1 MSQVGIPRPSFSGPG
16 QKVGVSLPQIEHPLS
31 RMENPEHLGV
41 RGVSRAG
48 DRPGSHPNFG
58 MSSRP
63 LANENTYPTRKSMS
77 ALERE
82 SRRGSRMAMSYPNY
96 NATAIPEGVEVT
108 YGDPN
113 KTRLPVFGSRA
124 DVVMSRMGAESRVSS
139 RLSNA
144 STRARL
150 EVDEI
155 EARLRQKMRG
165 SFYEVK
171 KRFKDMDPEQKGN
184 VSREALHRILVTV
197 LTQEMGQSV
206 FNRLMDRFGFSDRQ
220 MVNYT
225 ELFAHFREMPD
236 DYPQWMDPVQRNYA
250 SDKASMS
257 SGEVHAQLRE
267 KAKQRFLDIADLI
280 PQINPGGSG
289 RILKSE
295 FKQMCNK
302 LMFYMEDSE
311 FEKLWKKYDPKST
324 GTIGAERLLNSLGIT
339 FRSGTPN
346 KPRAVL
352 SPIAEPGGNSNR
364 SPRRKEIE
372 RKQSLDVERWMKNK
386 FREGCHNMKEAFE
399 AKDEKN
405 SGVVAFDD
413 FLTVLGAYGLTLEKK
428 LLAAFLSRCSVQA
441 RREGVPYREFLHR
454 FQDRSE
460 TGMTHNILT
469 NNKHRVNKRPDSPG
483 GGSTMSSIEVQLMN
497 MFQRD
502 FLSLLG
508 TFKSID
514 KLGLNVIS
522 LEEFRA
528 AMESKFQFHLTDTQ
542 FDHFVDKLP
551 LDEDGNVKY
560 ADFMQHFDT
569 KGLAPS
575 LFENHPKTD
584 APVATVANGG
594 PAAAMPQLQ
603 EEMEVDPDL
612 DLDEALDNFGVNRR
626 TPPELFSKIKDL
638 LNRRFQ
644 EVEKAFYSQDEINS
658 RRLTQESFYRLM
670 KKFDIQPEISRG
682 EIRDLWRTF
691 ITNTDK
697 TLDYHQFVRHFGFS
711 MRSAAF
717 PNAKVNP
724 PRKGDADFML
734 RSRKLNCAADMLQDN
749 LRAKVDYMWED
760 LRKEFVAMDL
770 YGTGFVQRDE
780 FRELLTELCVH
791 LSDYEVNMLCN
802 KFEIRKDGRVNYIEF
817 LKPFALRKQVWRHG
831 NNMLSLLQ
839 HPQPELPITD
849 IVEPPQKGLHGLTAK
864 LRQKLAGD
872 WKNLR
877 RAFRKLD
884 TKNIGYLSLPE
895 FRSVLKLANVI
906 LDEDEVYHV
915 MTQFD
920 NNMSGK
926 IPYEKFIEETFKPQT
941 NHSVK
946 RL

>member
-1 MSQVGIPRPSFSGPG
+1 MVGIPRPSFSGQG
-16 QKVGVSLPQIEHPLS
+16 QKLGVVLPQIEHPLS

-48 DRPGSHPNFG
+48 DRPGSHPALG

-63 LANENTYPTRKSMS
+63 LANENTYPTRKSVS
-77 ALERE
+77 ALGRE
-82 SRRGSRMAMSYPNY
+82 SRRGSRMSMSYPNY
-96 NATAIPEGVEVT
+96 NTQPIPEGVEVT

-124 DVVMSRMGAESRVSS
+124 DVVVSRAGAESRVSS

-144 STRARL
+144 SARARL
-150 EVDEI
+150 EIDEI
-155 EARLRQKMRG
+155 EAQLRQKMRG

-184 VSREALHRILVTV
+184 VSREALHRILVIV
-197 LTQEMGQSV
+197 LAREMGQSI

-220 MVNYT
+220 IINYT
-225 ELFAHFREMPD
+225 EMFAHFREMPD

-250 SDKASMS
+250 SDKASMT

-280 PQINPGGSG
+280 PQINPGGTG

-311 FEKLWKKYDPKST
+311 FEKLWKKYDPKNT
-324 GTIGAERLLNSLGIT
+324 GAIGAERLLNSLGIT
-339 FRSGTPN
+339 FRSNTPT

-352 SPIAEPGGNSNR
+352 SPISETGGNSNR

-372 RKQSLDVERWMKNK
+372 RKQSLDVERWLKNK
-386 FREGCHNMKEAFE
+386 FREGLHNMREAFE

-405 SGVVAFDD
+405 AGVVAFDD
-413 FLTVLGAYGLTLEKK
+413 FLEVLGNYGLHLEKK
-428 LLAAFLSRCSVQA
+428 LLAAFLSRCTVQA
-441 RREGVPYREFLHR
+441 RRDGVPYRDFLHR

-502 FLSLLG
+502 FLALLG

-514 KLGLNVIS
+514 KLGMNVIS
-522 LEEFRA
+522 QEEFRA
-528 AMESKFQFHLTDTQ
+528 AMESKFQFHLTDSQ
-542 FDHFVDKLP
+542 FAHFVDKLP

-575 LFENHPKTD
+575 LFEGAPKADT
-584 APVATVANGG
+584 PVSQPITNGVPTAL
-594 PAAAMPQLQ
+594 PAVE
-603 EEMEVDPDL
+603 EEMEVDLEL
-612 DLDEALDNFGVNRR
+612 DVDEALDMFGVNRR
-626 TPPELFSKIKDL
+626 TPQELFTKIKDL

-644 EVEKAFYSQDEINS
+644 DVEKAFYEQDEINS
-658 RRLTQESFYRLM
+658 RRLSQETFYQLL
-670 KKFDIQPEISRG
+670 KKFDIHPEISRG
-682 EIRDLWRTF
+682 EIRDLWKTF

-711 MRSAAF
+711 IRSAAF
-717 PNAKVNP
+717 PNAKINP

-760 LRKEFVAMDL
+760 LRKEFIAMDP
-770 YGTGFVQRDE
+770 YGTGFVQREE
-780 FRELLTELCVH
+780 FRDLVTELCVH
-791 LSDYEVNMLCN
+791 LSDYEVNMLCD
-802 KFEIRKDGRVNYIEF
+802 KFEIKKDGRVNYIEF
-817 LKPFALRKQVWRHG
+817 LKPFALKKQIWRHG

-849 IVEPPQKGLHGLTAK
+849 IVEPPQKGLHGITAK

-872 WKNLR
+872 WKNMR

-884 TKNIGYLSLPE
+884 TRNEGYLSLPE

-926 IPYEKFIEETFKPQT
+926 IPYEQFIEETFKPQT
-941 NHSVK
+941 RHSVK